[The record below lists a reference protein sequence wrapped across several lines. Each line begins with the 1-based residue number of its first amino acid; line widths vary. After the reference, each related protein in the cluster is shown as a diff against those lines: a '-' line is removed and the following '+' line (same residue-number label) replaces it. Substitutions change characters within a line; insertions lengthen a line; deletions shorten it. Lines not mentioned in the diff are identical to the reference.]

1 MSDPNENIHEFTVS
15 EISNA
20 LKRQV
25 EENFS
30 YVRVRAEIS
39 GLKIPASGH
48 IYLALKDEKAVMDG
62 VMWKG
67 VASRLTFR
75 PEDGL
80 EVVCTGKLTTY
91 PARSKYQMVIEKME
105 PAGAGALMALLE
117 ERKKMLA
124 AEGLFAPERKKQ
136 LPFIPK
142 VIGVVTSPT
151 GAVIRDIL
159 HRLQDRFPRH
169 VIVWPV
175 PVQGTEAAPKIA
187 AAIAGFNAM
196 EKGGETPRPDLL
208 IVARGG
214 GSLEDLWAFNEEEV
228 VRAAADSDIPLIS
241 AVGHETDTTLID
253 FASDHRAPTPTAAA
267 ERAVPVLADLDYTV
281 RDLSNRMDQSSAQTL
296 TRFRERV
303 QSLYRALPK
312 PRDLLGLASQRV
324 DDLAERL
331 PRGLLGVVQ
340 SNQTKLERQAARL
353 SPFVLS
359 KGLEIRSQRL
369 TDLDRRL
376 SKSII
381 ERRDKSTQKLDS
393 LSRLLGSLG
402 HTSILDRGYAILFD
416 NKSGKPILSSKTIKA
431 GDGIVAELKDGKIKA
446 TVDDG
451 SGPVKKA
458 TQAIKKKKG
467 TVPVDTKQGQLL

>member
-1 MSDPNENIHEFTVS
+1 MSGETQNIHEYTVS

-48 IYLALKDEKAVMDG
+48 VYLALKDDKAVMDG

-67 VASRLTFR
+67 MASRLTFR

-80 EVVCTGKLTTY
+80 EVICTGKLTTY
-91 PARSKYQMVIEKME
+91 PARSKYQMVIEHME

-117 ERKKMLA
+117 ERKKKLA

-136 LPFIPK
+136 IPFIPK

-175 PVQGTEAAPKIA
+175 PVQGTAAAPKIA
-187 AAIAGFNAM
+187 AAIRGFNAM
-196 EKGGETPRPDLL
+196 KAGGETPKPDLL

-228 VRAAADSDIPLIS
+228 VRAAAESDIPLIS

-253 FASDHRAPTPTAAA
+253 YASDLRAPTPTAAA
-267 ERAVPVLADLDYTV
+267 EKAVPVWADLDYTV
-281 RDLSNRMDQSSAQTL
+281 RDLSNRMDQSSAQTIV
-296 TRFRERV
+296 RFKDKV
-303 QSLYRALPK
+303 QSLFRALPK

-324 DDLAERL
+324 DDL
-331 PRGLLGVVQ
+331 
-340 SNQTKLERQAARL
+340 TARL
-353 SPFVLS
+353 SPTILT
-359 KGLEIRSQRL
+359 KGIEIRSNSLTELNRRL
-369 TDLDRRL
+369 T
-376 SKSII
+376 KGII
-381 ERRDKSTQKLDS
+381 DNRDKSSHTLQN
-393 LSRLLGSLG
+393 LSRLMTSLG
-402 HTSILDRGYAILFD
+402 HASVLDRGYAILFD
-416 NKSGKPILSSKTIKA
+416 KKSGKPILSSKAVSA
-431 GDGIVAELKDGKIKA
+431 GDGIVVEVKDGKINA

-451 SGPVKKA
+451 SGPKKRVI
-458 TQAIKKKKG
+458 QAIKKKKG
-467 TVPVDTKQGQLL
+467 TVPVDAKQGQLL